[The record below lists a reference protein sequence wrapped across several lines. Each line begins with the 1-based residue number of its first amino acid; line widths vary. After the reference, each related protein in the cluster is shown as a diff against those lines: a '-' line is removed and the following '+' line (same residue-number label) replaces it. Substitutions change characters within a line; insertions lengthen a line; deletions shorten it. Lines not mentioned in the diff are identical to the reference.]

1 MIFQTVCMG
10 VNKSGLAMGI
20 TKHDW
25 PIPMRSALPVKK
37 EGEKLGQGIL
47 YLLDSIWSLI
57 AQCH

>member
-25 PIPMRSALPVKK
+25 PIPMRSALPIKK

-47 YLLDSIWSLI
+47 YLLDSIW
-57 AQCH
+57 